1 LDLNAIAEEFTKGVL
16 DNSIPLADI
25 TVYIKEAKTL
35 KEAVEYI
42 YKLTTKIGNA
52 EERRVII

>member
-1 LDLNAIAEEFTKGVL
+1 MAEEFIKGVL

-42 YKLTTKIGNA
+42 YKLTTKIRNA

>member
-1 LDLNAIAEEFTKGVL
+1 MAEEFTKGVL

-25 TVYIKEAKTL
+25 IVYIKEAKTL